1 MLLMSSRIPAESIS
15 TINVQP
21 QEPQY
26 AVQQLRRRLRTL
38 DIEKAN
44 SLSRQSKAGVLIPEV
59 SRDLQNALKAVETFL
74 ESLRTRDE
82 KMVLAN
88 FLVYVRGKTPEEVDA
103 VMKSVQDRVAA
114 AGCSARPFRF
124 DHENGLNSVVPL
136 GRSDC
141 FVSRTFTTSSI
152 AAFVPF
158 NVVEIVQDNG
168 FSYGRNGRSN
178 NVLTLNR
185 KNYTNAHGFYFGT
198 SGSGKSMGAKAEIWE
213 CYWRTSDKILIIDPD
228 GEFIPLV
235 EMMGG
240 EVVDLSNSSTSH
252 FNPFD
257 INEYYGGDEDPNP
270 VPLKSDFI
278 ISLIEIT
285 LNYHN
290 GIDPITKSVIDKCV
304 REIYQP
310 YLSKPKPQ
318 NVPTFEDFYEALL
331 RQESQEAQ
339 DLARAL
345 EIYVHGS
352 LNLFNGR
359 TNVDT
364 ENRVLC
370 FSTRNLGKQLRVMG
384 MSIIQDFCW
393 NLISRN
399 QAEKKTTWLWNDE
412 IHHSLRNPTTAEWLM
427 NSWKRGRKYGL
438 IATGMTQEVRDVC
451 RTEESK
457 ALIANSEFIMIYREN
472 TTFLVSLLR
481 RRKNNETKKQRE
493 YKAAVHRQAAKK
505 AARQAAQ
512 KAAQQQAQQVFIKEA
527 GSAAA
532 KKAALS
538 SPPVLILLA
547 AAGLL
552 ALVVL
557 LVTLTTALTSLFGG
571 VGASLDDTALE
582 TYVTSLDTSFRNEIE
597 NKMGKDDERQ
607 GSYPNTNA
615 YALALLAT
623 GDWVVD
629 SLTAEIKAEMSRIY
643 DLLNTYK
650 TKDGEIRVD
659 GEDGG
664 MGYIKHIKIYVI
676 TRKAPED
683 ILDELGYSGE
693 ERKRMEQRLEELYT
707 LQEIFPSDGI
717 AGGGGEIID
726 PDADWIGT
734 GIFQWPLPE
743 NGTITSY
750 FGNRVNPVT
759 GKPDFHTGTDIAMP
773 EGTPILAAADGTVE
787 IANGTDSWGDSYG
800 YYVKLDHGSGFE
812 TLYAHC
818 SSICVTAGQEVSQ
831 GEVIGYVGTTGN
843 STGNHLHFEVRKNG
857 QRVDALD
864 YFTSSKE

>member
-1 MLLMSSRIPAESIS
+1 MLEKEVVRFTRGGMQRVNLATGSREQLTDSGEHKFHPGREARFRADSAPAETSGRLRPGS
-15 TINVQP
+15 LRRGKFSP
-21 QEPQY
+21 SS
-26 AVQQLRRRLRTL
+26 AVRLDAKSEHPVRLRDGLRQKDKVPAVSRSVLPKERQAAAAKQVRLRASEQGRLEAVRRLWKDNREIQTRAALRRRGKMIQERRKRAGSHAGFSSSGSSVSSALLRT
-38 DIEKAN
+38 KP
-44 SLSRQSKAGVLIPEV
+44 G
-59 SRDLQNALKAVETFL
+59 ET
-74 ESLRTRDE
+74 S
-82 KMVLAN
+82 
-88 FLVYVRGKTPEEVDA
+88 
-103 VMKSVQDRVAA
+103 
-114 AGCSARPFRF
+114 
-124 DHENGLNSVVPL
+124 
-136 GRSDC
+136 
-141 FVSRTFTTSSI
+141 
-152 AAFVPF
+152 
-158 NVVEIVQDNG
+158 
-168 FSYGRNGRSN
+168 
-178 NVLTLNR
+178 
-185 KNYTNAHGFYFGT
+185 
-198 SGSGKSMGAKAEIWE
+198 
-213 CYWRTSDKILIIDPD
+213 RTSDTSFSGSHPD
-228 GEFIPLV
+228 NPANT
-235 EMMGG
+235 
-240 EVVDLSNSSTSH
+240 SPRSSHS
-252 FNPFD
+252 
-257 INEYYGGDEDPNP
+257 
-270 VPLKSDFI
+270 
-278 ISLIEIT
+278 SLLFKAAT
-285 LNYHN
+285 A
-290 GIDPITKSVIDKCV
+290 TV
-304 REIYQP
+304 
-310 YLSKPKPQ
+310 Q
-318 NVPTFEDFYEALL
+318 NTM
-331 RQESQEAQ
+331 RS
-339 DLARAL
+339 
-345 EIYVHGS
+345 
-352 LNLFNGR
+352 
-359 TNVDT
+359 
-364 ENRVLC
+364 
-370 FSTRNLGKQLRVMG
+370 
-384 MSIIQDFCW
+384 
-393 NLISRN
+393 
-399 QAEKKTTWLWNDE
+399 
-412 IHHSLRNPTTAEWLM
+412 
-427 NSWKRGRKYGL
+427 
-438 IATGMTQEVRDVC
+438 TQEQD
-451 RTEESK
+451 E
-457 ALIANSEFIMIYREN
+457 NSAVSSLAAVQTN
-472 TTFLVSLLR
+472 TTFLVSLLQ
-481 RRKNNETKKQRE
+481 RRKNSETKKQQE
-493 YKAAVHRQAAKK
+493 YKAAVRRQAAKK

-512 KAAQQQAQQVFIKEA
+512 KAAQQTAVKETA
-527 GSAAA
+527 KAAA
-532 KKAALS
+532 HKAALS

-547 AAGLL
+547 AVGLL

-864 YFTSSKE
+864 YFTQETS

>member
-1 MLLMSSRIPAESIS
+1 MLEKEVVRFTRGGMQRVNLATGSREQLTDSGEHKFHPGREARFRADSALAEASRQLRPGSLRRGKFSPSSVVRLDAKSEYPVRLRDGSRQKDKVPAVPRSALPKE
-15 TINVQP
+15 Q
-21 QEPQY
+21 QA
-26 AVQQLRRRLRTL
+26 AVARQVRLRASEQGRLETVRRSWKDNREIQTRAALRRRGKMIQERRKSAGSQAGFSSSGSSVSSAPLRT
-38 DIEKAN
+38 KP
-44 SLSRQSKAGVLIPEV
+44 G
-59 SRDLQNALKAVETFL
+59 ETS
-74 ESLRTRDE
+74 EPS
-82 KMVLAN
+82 
-88 FLVYVRGKTPEEVDA
+88 
-103 VMKSVQDRVAA
+103 
-114 AGCSARPFRF
+114 
-124 DHENGLNSVVPL
+124 
-136 GRSDC
+136 
-141 FVSRTFTTSSI
+141 
-152 AAFVPF
+152 
-158 NVVEIVQDNG
+158 
-168 FSYGRNGRSN
+168 
-178 NVLTLNR
+178 
-185 KNYTNAHGFYFGT
+185 GT
-198 SGSGKSMGAKAEIWE
+198 SFSGSHPDNSAIAFSRSSYAGPLFKAASMA
-213 CYWRTSDKILIIDPD
+213 
-228 GEFIPLV
+228 
-235 EMMGG
+235 
-240 EVVDLSNSSTSH
+240 
-252 FNPFD
+252 
-257 INEYYGGDEDPNP
+257 
-270 VPLKSDFI
+270 
-278 ISLIEIT
+278 
-285 LNYHN
+285 
-290 GIDPITKSVIDKCV
+290 
-304 REIYQP
+304 
-310 YLSKPKPQ
+310 
-318 NVPTFEDFYEALL
+318 
-331 RQESQEAQ
+331 
-339 DLARAL
+339 ARNT
-345 EIYVHGS
+345 VHS
-352 LNLFNGR
+352 
-359 TNVDT
+359 
-364 ENRVLC
+364 
-370 FSTRNLGKQLRVMG
+370 
-384 MSIIQDFCW
+384 
-393 NLISRN
+393 
-399 QAEKKTTWLWNDE
+399 
-412 IHHSLRNPTTAEWLM
+412 
-427 NSWKRGRKYGL
+427 
-438 IATGMTQEVRDVC
+438 TQEQDENSALSSLAAVR
-451 RTEESK
+451 T
-457 ALIANSEFIMIYREN
+457 N

-481 RRKNNETKKQRE
+481 RRKKNETKKQRE
-493 YKAAVHRQAAKK
+493 YKAAVRRQAAKK

-512 KAAQQQAQQVFIKEA
+512 KAAQQTAVKETA
-527 GSAAA
+527 KAAA
-532 KKAALS
+532 HKAALS
-538 SPPVLILLA
+538 SPPVLILLV

-597 NKMGKDDERQ
+597 NKMGEDDERE

-864 YFTSSKE
+864 YFTQETS

>member
-1 MLLMSSRIPAESIS
+1 MLEKEVVRFTRGGMQRVNLATGSREQLTDSGEHKFHPGREARFRADSAPAETSGRLRPGS
-15 TINVQP
+15 LRRGKFSP
-21 QEPQY
+21 SS
-26 AVQQLRRRLRTL
+26 AVRLDAKSEHPVRLRDGLQQKDKVPVVSRSVLPKERQAAAAKQVRLRASEQGRLEAVRRLWKDNREIQTRAALRRRGKMIQERRKSAGSHAGFSSSGSSVSSALLRTKL
-38 DIEKAN
+38 
-44 SLSRQSKAGVLIPEV
+44 G
-59 SRDLQNALKAVETFL
+59 ET
-74 ESLRTRDE
+74 S
-82 KMVLAN
+82 
-88 FLVYVRGKTPEEVDA
+88 
-103 VMKSVQDRVAA
+103 
-114 AGCSARPFRF
+114 
-124 DHENGLNSVVPL
+124 
-136 GRSDC
+136 
-141 FVSRTFTTSSI
+141 
-152 AAFVPF
+152 
-158 NVVEIVQDNG
+158 
-168 FSYGRNGRSN
+168 
-178 NVLTLNR
+178 
-185 KNYTNAHGFYFGT
+185 
-198 SGSGKSMGAKAEIWE
+198 
-213 CYWRTSDKILIIDPD
+213 RTSDTSFSGSHPD
-228 GEFIPLV
+228 NSAIASSRSSYAGPLFKAAS
-235 EMMGG
+235 MAAR
-240 EVVDLSNSSTSH
+240 NT
-252 FNPFD
+252 
-257 INEYYGGDEDPNP
+257 
-270 VPLKSDFI
+270 
-278 ISLIEIT
+278 
-285 LNYHN
+285 
-290 GIDPITKSVIDKCV
+290 V
-304 REIYQP
+304 R
-310 YLSKPKPQ
+310 S
-318 NVPTFEDFYEALL
+318 
-331 RQESQEAQ
+331 
-339 DLARAL
+339 
-345 EIYVHGS
+345 
-352 LNLFNGR
+352 
-359 TNVDT
+359 
-364 ENRVLC
+364 
-370 FSTRNLGKQLRVMG
+370 
-384 MSIIQDFCW
+384 
-393 NLISRN
+393 
-399 QAEKKTTWLWNDE
+399 
-412 IHHSLRNPTTAEWLM
+412 
-427 NSWKRGRKYGL
+427 
-438 IATGMTQEVRDVC
+438 TQEQD
-451 RTEESK
+451 E
-457 ALIANSEFIMIYREN
+457 NSAVSFLAAVQTN

-481 RRKNNETKKQRE
+481 RRKNSETKKQQE
-493 YKAAVHRQAAKK
+493 YKAAVRRQAAKK

-512 KAAQQQAQQVFIKEA
+512 KAAQQTAVKETA
-527 GSAAA
+527 KAAVH
-532 KKAALS
+532 KAALS

-547 AAGLL
+547 AVGLL

-597 NKMGKDDERQ
+597 NKMGEDDERE

-864 YFTSSKE
+864 YFTQETS

>member
-1 MLLMSSRIPAESIS
+1 M
-15 TINVQP
+15 
-21 QEPQY
+21 
-26 AVQQLRRRLRTL
+26 
-38 DIEKAN
+38 
-44 SLSRQSKAGVLIPEV
+44 
-59 SRDLQNALKAVETFL
+59 
-74 ESLRTRDE
+74 
-82 KMVLAN
+82 
-88 FLVYVRGKTPEEVDA
+88 
-103 VMKSVQDRVAA
+103 
-114 AGCSARPFRF
+114 
-124 DHENGLNSVVPL
+124 
-136 GRSDC
+136 RS
-141 FVSRTFTTSSI
+141 
-152 AAFVPF
+152 
-158 NVVEIVQDNG
+158 
-168 FSYGRNGRSN
+168 
-178 NVLTLNR
+178 
-185 KNYTNAHGFYFGT
+185 
-198 SGSGKSMGAKAEIWE
+198 
-213 CYWRTSDKILIIDPD
+213 
-228 GEFIPLV
+228 
-235 EMMGG
+235 
-240 EVVDLSNSSTSH
+240 
-252 FNPFD
+252 
-257 INEYYGGDEDPNP
+257 
-270 VPLKSDFI
+270 
-278 ISLIEIT
+278 
-285 LNYHN
+285 
-290 GIDPITKSVIDKCV
+290 
-304 REIYQP
+304 
-310 YLSKPKPQ
+310 
-318 NVPTFEDFYEALL
+318 
-331 RQESQEAQ
+331 
-339 DLARAL
+339 
-345 EIYVHGS
+345 
-352 LNLFNGR
+352 
-359 TNVDT
+359 
-364 ENRVLC
+364 
-370 FSTRNLGKQLRVMG
+370 
-384 MSIIQDFCW
+384 
-393 NLISRN
+393 
-399 QAEKKTTWLWNDE
+399 
-412 IHHSLRNPTTAEWLM
+412 
-427 NSWKRGRKYGL
+427 
-438 IATGMTQEVRDVC
+438 TQEQDENSALSSLTAVR
-451 RTEESK
+451 T
-457 ALIANSEFIMIYREN
+457 N

-481 RRKNNETKKQRE
+481 RRKKNETKKQRE

-512 KAAQQQAQQVFIKEA
+512 RAVQQQAQQAFIKEA

-547 AAGLL
+547 AVGLL

-597 NKMGKDDERQ
+597 NKMGEDDERE
-607 GSYPNTNA
+607 GSYPDTNA

-864 YFTSSKE
+864 YFTQETS

>member
-1 MLLMSSRIPAESIS
+1 MLEKEVVRFTRGGMQRVNLATGSREQLTDSGEHKFHPGREARFRADTAPSEASMRLRPGSLRRGKFSPTS
-15 TINVQP
+15 TIRLNAKPEQP
-21 QEPQY
+21 VRLRDGSRQKDKVP
-26 AVQQLRRRLRTL
+26 AVSRSALPKERQAAAARQVRLRASEQGRLEAARQSWKDNREIQTRAALRRRGKMIQERRKSAGSQAGFSSSGSSVSSTLLRTKPGETSETSGTSFSGSHS
-38 DIEKAN
+38 DN
-44 SLSRQSKAGVLIPEV
+44 SAITSLRSSHSGSLI
-59 SRDLQNALKAVETFL
+59 KAV
-74 ESLRTRDE
+74 SMAARDT
-82 KMVLAN
+82 
-88 FLVYVRGKTPEEVDA
+88 VR
-103 VMKSVQDRVAA
+103 S
-114 AGCSARPFRF
+114 
-124 DHENGLNSVVPL
+124 
-136 GRSDC
+136 
-141 FVSRTFTTSSI
+141 
-152 AAFVPF
+152 
-158 NVVEIVQDNG
+158 
-168 FSYGRNGRSN
+168 
-178 NVLTLNR
+178 
-185 KNYTNAHGFYFGT
+185 
-198 SGSGKSMGAKAEIWE
+198 
-213 CYWRTSDKILIIDPD
+213 
-228 GEFIPLV
+228 
-235 EMMGG
+235 
-240 EVVDLSNSSTSH
+240 
-252 FNPFD
+252 
-257 INEYYGGDEDPNP
+257 
-270 VPLKSDFI
+270 
-278 ISLIEIT
+278 
-285 LNYHN
+285 
-290 GIDPITKSVIDKCV
+290 
-304 REIYQP
+304 
-310 YLSKPKPQ
+310 
-318 NVPTFEDFYEALL
+318 
-331 RQESQEAQ
+331 
-339 DLARAL
+339 
-345 EIYVHGS
+345 
-352 LNLFNGR
+352 
-359 TNVDT
+359 
-364 ENRVLC
+364 
-370 FSTRNLGKQLRVMG
+370 
-384 MSIIQDFCW
+384 
-393 NLISRN
+393 
-399 QAEKKTTWLWNDE
+399 
-412 IHHSLRNPTTAEWLM
+412 
-427 NSWKRGRKYGL
+427 
-438 IATGMTQEVRDVC
+438 TQEQD
-451 RTEESK
+451 E
-457 ALIANSEFIMIYREN
+457 NSAVSFLAAVQTN

-481 RRKNNETKKQRE
+481 RRKNSETKKQQE
-493 YKAAVHRQAAKK
+493 YKAAVRRQAAKK

-512 KAAQQQAQQVFIKEA
+512 KAAQQTAVKETA
-527 GSAAA
+527 KAAA
-532 KKAALS
+532 HKAALS

-547 AAGLL
+547 AVGLL

-864 YFTSSKE
+864 YFTQETS

>member
-1 MLLMSSRIPAESIS
+1 MLEKEVVRFTRGGMQRVNLATGSREQLTDSGEHKFHPGREARFRADSAPAEASRRLRPGS
-15 TINVQP
+15 LRRGKFSPSSAVRLDAKSEQP
-21 QEPQY
+21 VRLRDGSRQKDKVP
-26 AVQQLRRRLRTL
+26 AVSRSALPKERQAAAAKQVRLRASEQGRLEAVRRSWKDNREIQTHAALRRRGKMIQERRKSAGSQAGFSSSGSSVSSTL
-38 DIEKAN
+38 
-44 SLSRQSKAGVLIPEV
+44 
-59 SRDLQNALKAVETFL
+59 
-74 ESLRTRDE
+74 LRTRPGE
-82 KMVLAN
+82 
-88 FLVYVRGKTPEEVDA
+88 
-103 VMKSVQDRVAA
+103 
-114 AGCSARPFRF
+114 
-124 DHENGLNSVVPL
+124 
-136 GRSDC
+136 
-141 FVSRTFTTSSI
+141 TSETS
-152 AAFVPF
+152 
-158 NVVEIVQDNG
+158 
-168 FSYGRNGRSN
+168 
-178 NVLTLNR
+178 
-185 KNYTNAHGFYFGT
+185 GT
-198 SGSGKSMGAKAEIWE
+198 SFSGSHLDNPANTSPRSSHSSLLFKAA
-213 CYWRTSDKILIIDPD
+213 TAT
-228 GEFIPLV
+228 V
-235 EMMGG
+235 
-240 EVVDLSNSSTSH
+240 
-252 FNPFD
+252 
-257 INEYYGGDEDPNP
+257 
-270 VPLKSDFI
+270 
-278 ISLIEIT
+278 
-285 LNYHN
+285 
-290 GIDPITKSVIDKCV
+290 
-304 REIYQP
+304 
-310 YLSKPKPQ
+310 Q
-318 NVPTFEDFYEALL
+318 NTM
-331 RQESQEAQ
+331 RS
-339 DLARAL
+339 
-345 EIYVHGS
+345 
-352 LNLFNGR
+352 
-359 TNVDT
+359 
-364 ENRVLC
+364 
-370 FSTRNLGKQLRVMG
+370 
-384 MSIIQDFCW
+384 
-393 NLISRN
+393 
-399 QAEKKTTWLWNDE
+399 
-412 IHHSLRNPTTAEWLM
+412 
-427 NSWKRGRKYGL
+427 
-438 IATGMTQEVRDVC
+438 TQEQD
-451 RTEESK
+451 E
-457 ALIANSEFIMIYREN
+457 NSAVSSLAAVQTN
-472 TTFLVSLLR
+472 TTFLVSLLQ
-481 RRKNNETKKQRE
+481 RRKNSETKKQQE
-493 YKAAVHRQAAKK
+493 YKAAVRRQAAKK

-512 KAAQQQAQQVFIKEA
+512 KAAQQTAVKETA
-527 GSAAA
+527 KAAA
-532 KKAALS
+532 HKAALS

-547 AAGLL
+547 AVGLL

-597 NKMGKDDERQ
+597 NKIGEDDERE
-607 GSYPNTNA
+607 GSYPDTNA

-629 SLTAEIKAEMSRIY
+629 SLTAEIKAEMSQIY

-864 YFTSSKE
+864 YFTTREE

>member
-1 MLLMSSRIPAESIS
+1 MLEKEVVRFTRGGMQRVNLATGSREQLTDSGEHKFHPGREARFRADSAPAEASRRLRPGS
-15 TINVQP
+15 LRRGKFSPTSAVRLDAKPEQP
-21 QEPQY
+21 VRLRDGSRQKDKVP
-26 AVQQLRRRLRTL
+26 AVSRSALPKERQAAAARQVRLRASEQGRLEAVRRSWKDSREIQTRAALRRRGKMIQERRKSAGSHAAFSSSGSSVSSALLRT
-38 DIEKAN
+38 KP
-44 SLSRQSKAGVLIPEV
+44 G
-59 SRDLQNALKAVETFL
+59 ET
-74 ESLRTRDE
+74 S
-82 KMVLAN
+82 
-88 FLVYVRGKTPEEVDA
+88 
-103 VMKSVQDRVAA
+103 
-114 AGCSARPFRF
+114 
-124 DHENGLNSVVPL
+124 
-136 GRSDC
+136 
-141 FVSRTFTTSSI
+141 
-152 AAFVPF
+152 
-158 NVVEIVQDNG
+158 
-168 FSYGRNGRSN
+168 
-178 NVLTLNR
+178 
-185 KNYTNAHGFYFGT
+185 
-198 SGSGKSMGAKAEIWE
+198 
-213 CYWRTSDKILIIDPD
+213 RTSDTSFSGSHPD
-228 GEFIPLV
+228 NPANT
-235 EMMGG
+235 
-240 EVVDLSNSSTSH
+240 SPRSSHS
-252 FNPFD
+252 
-257 INEYYGGDEDPNP
+257 
-270 VPLKSDFI
+270 
-278 ISLIEIT
+278 SLLFKAAT
-285 LNYHN
+285 A
-290 GIDPITKSVIDKCV
+290 TV
-304 REIYQP
+304 
-310 YLSKPKPQ
+310 Q
-318 NVPTFEDFYEALL
+318 NTM
-331 RQESQEAQ
+331 RS
-339 DLARAL
+339 
-345 EIYVHGS
+345 
-352 LNLFNGR
+352 
-359 TNVDT
+359 
-364 ENRVLC
+364 
-370 FSTRNLGKQLRVMG
+370 
-384 MSIIQDFCW
+384 
-393 NLISRN
+393 
-399 QAEKKTTWLWNDE
+399 
-412 IHHSLRNPTTAEWLM
+412 
-427 NSWKRGRKYGL
+427 
-438 IATGMTQEVRDVC
+438 TQEQD
-451 RTEESK
+451 E
-457 ALIANSEFIMIYREN
+457 NSAVSSLAAVQTN
-472 TTFLVSLLR
+472 TTFLVSLLQ
-481 RRKNNETKKQRE
+481 RRKNSETKKQQE
-493 YKAAVHRQAAKK
+493 YKAAVRRQAAKK

-512 KAAQQQAQQVFIKEA
+512 KAAQQTAVKETA
-527 GSAAA
+527 KAAA
-532 KKAALS
+532 HKAALS

-547 AAGLL
+547 AVGLL

-597 NKMGKDDERQ
+597 NKMGEDDERE

-864 YFTSSKE
+864 YFTQETS

>member
-1 MLLMSSRIPAESIS
+1 MLEKEVVRFTRGGMQRVNLATGSREQLTDSGEHKFHPGREARFRADSASAEASRQLRSGSLRRGKFSPTSAVRLDAKSEHPVRLRDGSRQKDKVPAVSRSALPKERQAAAARQVRLRASE
-15 TINVQP
+15 QGRL
-21 QEPQY
+21 E
-26 AVQQLRRRLRTL
+26 AVRRLWKDNREIQTRAALRRRGKMIQERRKRTGSHAGFSSSGSSVSSAFL
-38 DIEKAN
+38 QTGPGETSEPSGTSFSGSHPNN
-44 SLSRQSKAGVLIPEV
+44 SAI
-59 SRDLQNALKAVETFL
+59 
-74 ESLRTRDE
+74 
-82 KMVLAN
+82 
-88 FLVYVRGKTPEEVDA
+88 
-103 VMKSVQDRVAA
+103 
-114 AGCSARPFRF
+114 
-124 DHENGLNSVVPL
+124 
-136 GRSDC
+136 
-141 FVSRTFTTSSI
+141 TSSRSSYAGPLFK
-152 AAFVPF
+152 AA
-158 NVVEIVQDNG
+158 
-168 FSYGRNGRSN
+168 SMAARNTVRS
-178 NVLTLNR
+178 
-185 KNYTNAHGFYFGT
+185 
-198 SGSGKSMGAKAEIWE
+198 
-213 CYWRTSDKILIIDPD
+213 
-228 GEFIPLV
+228 
-235 EMMGG
+235 
-240 EVVDLSNSSTSH
+240 
-252 FNPFD
+252 
-257 INEYYGGDEDPNP
+257 
-270 VPLKSDFI
+270 
-278 ISLIEIT
+278 
-285 LNYHN
+285 
-290 GIDPITKSVIDKCV
+290 
-304 REIYQP
+304 
-310 YLSKPKPQ
+310 
-318 NVPTFEDFYEALL
+318 
-331 RQESQEAQ
+331 
-339 DLARAL
+339 
-345 EIYVHGS
+345 
-352 LNLFNGR
+352 
-359 TNVDT
+359 
-364 ENRVLC
+364 
-370 FSTRNLGKQLRVMG
+370 
-384 MSIIQDFCW
+384 
-393 NLISRN
+393 
-399 QAEKKTTWLWNDE
+399 
-412 IHHSLRNPTTAEWLM
+412 
-427 NSWKRGRKYGL
+427 
-438 IATGMTQEVRDVC
+438 TQEQD
-451 RTEESK
+451 E
-457 ALIANSEFIMIYREN
+457 NSAVSFLAAVQTN

-481 RRKNNETKKQRE
+481 RRKNNETKKQQE
-493 YKAAVHRQAAKK
+493 YKAAVRRQAAKK

-512 KAAQQQAQQVFIKEA
+512 KAAQQTAVKETA
-527 GSAAA
+527 KAAA
-532 KKAALS
+532 HKAALS
-538 SPPVLILLA
+538 SPPVLILLV

-597 NKMGKDDERQ
+597 NKMGEDDERE

-864 YFTSSKE
+864 YFTQETS

>member
-1 MLLMSSRIPAESIS
+1 MLEKEVVRFTRGGMQRVNLATGSREQLTDSGEHKFHPGREARFRADSAPAEASRQLRS
-15 TINVQP
+15 GSLRRGKFSPTS
-21 QEPQY
+21 
-26 AVQQLRRRLRTL
+26 AVRLDAKSEHPVRLRDGSRQKDKVPAVPRSVLPKERQAAVARQVRLRASEQGRLEAARRSWKDNREIQTRAALRRR
-38 DIEKAN
+38 
-44 SLSRQSKAGVLIPEV
+44 
-59 SRDLQNALKAVETFL
+59 
-74 ESLRTRDE
+74 
-82 KMVLAN
+82 
-88 FLVYVRGKTPEEVDA
+88 GKTIQERRKRA
-103 VMKSVQDRVAA
+103 GSHAGFSSSGSSVS
-114 AGCSARPFRF
+114 SAFLQT
-124 DHENGLNSVVPL
+124 GLGETSETSGTSFSGSHPNNSAI
-136 GRSDC
+136 
-141 FVSRTFTTSSI
+141 TSSRSSYAGPLFK
-152 AAFVPF
+152 AA
-158 NVVEIVQDNG
+158 
-168 FSYGRNGRSN
+168 SMAARNTVRS
-178 NVLTLNR
+178 
-185 KNYTNAHGFYFGT
+185 
-198 SGSGKSMGAKAEIWE
+198 
-213 CYWRTSDKILIIDPD
+213 
-228 GEFIPLV
+228 
-235 EMMGG
+235 
-240 EVVDLSNSSTSH
+240 
-252 FNPFD
+252 
-257 INEYYGGDEDPNP
+257 
-270 VPLKSDFI
+270 
-278 ISLIEIT
+278 
-285 LNYHN
+285 
-290 GIDPITKSVIDKCV
+290 
-304 REIYQP
+304 
-310 YLSKPKPQ
+310 
-318 NVPTFEDFYEALL
+318 
-331 RQESQEAQ
+331 
-339 DLARAL
+339 
-345 EIYVHGS
+345 
-352 LNLFNGR
+352 
-359 TNVDT
+359 
-364 ENRVLC
+364 
-370 FSTRNLGKQLRVMG
+370 
-384 MSIIQDFCW
+384 
-393 NLISRN
+393 
-399 QAEKKTTWLWNDE
+399 
-412 IHHSLRNPTTAEWLM
+412 
-427 NSWKRGRKYGL
+427 
-438 IATGMTQEVRDVC
+438 TQEQD
-451 RTEESK
+451 E
-457 ALIANSEFIMIYREN
+457 NSAVSFLAAVQTN

-481 RRKNNETKKQRE
+481 RRKNNETKKQQE
-493 YKAAVHRQAAKK
+493 YKAAVRRQAAKK

-512 KAAQQQAQQVFIKEA
+512 KAAQQTAVKETA
-527 GSAAA
+527 KAAA
-532 KKAALS
+532 HKAALS

-547 AAGLL
+547 AVGLL

-676 TRKAPED
+676 TKKAPED

-864 YFTSSKE
+864 YFTQETS

>member
-1 MLLMSSRIPAESIS
+1 MLEKEVVRFTRGGMQRVNLATGSREQLTDSGEHKFHPGREARFRADSASAEASRQLRSGSLRRGKFSPTSAVRLDAKSEHPVRLRDGSRQKDKVPAVSRSALPKERQAAAARQVRLRAPEQGRLEAARQSWKDNREIQ
-15 TINVQP
+15 TR
-21 QEPQY
+21 
-26 AVQQLRRRLRTL
+26 AALRRRGKMIQERRKSAGSQAGFSSSGSSVSSTLLRTKPGETSETSGTSFSGSHS
-38 DIEKAN
+38 DN
-44 SLSRQSKAGVLIPEV
+44 SAITSLRSSHSGSLI
-59 SRDLQNALKAVETFL
+59 KAV
-74 ESLRTRDE
+74 SMAARDT
-82 KMVLAN
+82 
-88 FLVYVRGKTPEEVDA
+88 VR
-103 VMKSVQDRVAA
+103 S
-114 AGCSARPFRF
+114 
-124 DHENGLNSVVPL
+124 
-136 GRSDC
+136 
-141 FVSRTFTTSSI
+141 
-152 AAFVPF
+152 
-158 NVVEIVQDNG
+158 
-168 FSYGRNGRSN
+168 
-178 NVLTLNR
+178 
-185 KNYTNAHGFYFGT
+185 
-198 SGSGKSMGAKAEIWE
+198 
-213 CYWRTSDKILIIDPD
+213 
-228 GEFIPLV
+228 
-235 EMMGG
+235 
-240 EVVDLSNSSTSH
+240 
-252 FNPFD
+252 
-257 INEYYGGDEDPNP
+257 
-270 VPLKSDFI
+270 
-278 ISLIEIT
+278 
-285 LNYHN
+285 
-290 GIDPITKSVIDKCV
+290 
-304 REIYQP
+304 
-310 YLSKPKPQ
+310 
-318 NVPTFEDFYEALL
+318 
-331 RQESQEAQ
+331 
-339 DLARAL
+339 
-345 EIYVHGS
+345 
-352 LNLFNGR
+352 
-359 TNVDT
+359 
-364 ENRVLC
+364 
-370 FSTRNLGKQLRVMG
+370 
-384 MSIIQDFCW
+384 
-393 NLISRN
+393 
-399 QAEKKTTWLWNDE
+399 
-412 IHHSLRNPTTAEWLM
+412 
-427 NSWKRGRKYGL
+427 
-438 IATGMTQEVRDVC
+438 TQEQD
-451 RTEESK
+451 E
-457 ALIANSEFIMIYREN
+457 NSAVSFLAAVQTN

-481 RRKNNETKKQRE
+481 RRKNSETKKQQE
-493 YKAAVHRQAAKK
+493 YKAAVRRQAAKK

-512 KAAQQQAQQVFIKEA
+512 KAAQQTAVKETA
-527 GSAAA
+527 KAAA
-532 KKAALS
+532 HKAALS

-547 AAGLL
+547 AVGLL

-597 NKMGKDDERQ
+597 NKMGEDDERE

-683 ILDELGYSGE
+683 ILDELGYSRE

-864 YFTSSKE
+864 YFTQETS

>member
-1 MLLMSSRIPAESIS
+1 MLEKEVVRFTRGGMQRVNLATGSREQLTDSGEHKFHPGREARFRADSAPAETSGRLRPGSLRRGKFSPSSAVRLDAKSEHPVRLRDGLQQKDKVPAVSRSILPKERQAAAAKQVRLRAS
-15 TINVQP
+15 EQGRL
-21 QEPQY
+21 E
-26 AVQQLRRRLRTL
+26 AVRRLWKDNREIQTRAALRRRGKTIQERRKIAGSQAGFSSSGSSVSSTL
-38 DIEKAN
+38 
-44 SLSRQSKAGVLIPEV
+44 
-59 SRDLQNALKAVETFL
+59 
-74 ESLRTRDE
+74 LRTRPGE
-82 KMVLAN
+82 
-88 FLVYVRGKTPEEVDA
+88 
-103 VMKSVQDRVAA
+103 
-114 AGCSARPFRF
+114 
-124 DHENGLNSVVPL
+124 
-136 GRSDC
+136 
-141 FVSRTFTTSSI
+141 TSEPS
-152 AAFVPF
+152 
-158 NVVEIVQDNG
+158 
-168 FSYGRNGRSN
+168 
-178 NVLTLNR
+178 
-185 KNYTNAHGFYFGT
+185 GT
-198 SGSGKSMGAKAEIWE
+198 SFSGSHPDNPANTSPRSSHSSLLFKAA
-213 CYWRTSDKILIIDPD
+213 TAT
-228 GEFIPLV
+228 V
-235 EMMGG
+235 
-240 EVVDLSNSSTSH
+240 
-252 FNPFD
+252 
-257 INEYYGGDEDPNP
+257 
-270 VPLKSDFI
+270 
-278 ISLIEIT
+278 
-285 LNYHN
+285 
-290 GIDPITKSVIDKCV
+290 
-304 REIYQP
+304 
-310 YLSKPKPQ
+310 Q
-318 NVPTFEDFYEALL
+318 NTM
-331 RQESQEAQ
+331 RS
-339 DLARAL
+339 
-345 EIYVHGS
+345 
-352 LNLFNGR
+352 
-359 TNVDT
+359 
-364 ENRVLC
+364 
-370 FSTRNLGKQLRVMG
+370 
-384 MSIIQDFCW
+384 
-393 NLISRN
+393 
-399 QAEKKTTWLWNDE
+399 
-412 IHHSLRNPTTAEWLM
+412 
-427 NSWKRGRKYGL
+427 
-438 IATGMTQEVRDVC
+438 TQEQD
-451 RTEESK
+451 E
-457 ALIANSEFIMIYREN
+457 NSAVSSLAAVQTN
-472 TTFLVSLLR
+472 TTFLVSLLQ
-481 RRKNNETKKQRE
+481 RRKNSETKKQQE
-493 YKAAVHRQAAKK
+493 YKAAVRRQAAKK

-512 KAAQQQAQQVFIKEA
+512 KAAQQTAVKETA
-527 GSAAA
+527 KAAA
-532 KKAALS
+532 HKAALS

-547 AAGLL
+547 AVGLL

-597 NKMGKDDERQ
+597 NKMGEDDERE

-864 YFTSSKE
+864 YFTQETS

>member
-1 MLLMSSRIPAESIS
+1 MLEKEVVRFTRGGMQRVNLATGSREQLTDSGEHKFHPGREARFRADSALAEASRQLRPGSLRRGKFSPSSVVRLDAKSEYPVRLRDGSRQKDKVPAVPRSTLPKEQQAAVARQVRLRASEQGRLETVRRLWKNNREIQTRAALHRRGKMIQERRKRAGSHAGFSSSGSSISSAFLQTGPGETSETSGTSFSGSHPNNSAITSSRSSYAGPLFKAASMAARNTVRS
-15 TINVQP
+15 T
-21 QEPQY
+21 QEQDENSAVSFLA
-26 AVQQLRRRLRTL
+26 AVQT
-38 DIEKAN
+38 
-44 SLSRQSKAGVLIPEV
+44 
-59 SRDLQNALKAVETFL
+59 
-74 ESLRTRDE
+74 
-82 KMVLAN
+82 
-88 FLVYVRGKTPEEVDA
+88 
-103 VMKSVQDRVAA
+103 
-114 AGCSARPFRF
+114 
-124 DHENGLNSVVPL
+124 
-136 GRSDC
+136 
-141 FVSRTFTTSSI
+141 
-152 AAFVPF
+152 
-158 NVVEIVQDNG
+158 
-168 FSYGRNGRSN
+168 
-178 NVLTLNR
+178 
-185 KNYTNAHGFYFGT
+185 
-198 SGSGKSMGAKAEIWE
+198 
-213 CYWRTSDKILIIDPD
+213 
-228 GEFIPLV
+228 
-235 EMMGG
+235 
-240 EVVDLSNSSTSH
+240 
-252 FNPFD
+252 
-257 INEYYGGDEDPNP
+257 
-270 VPLKSDFI
+270 
-278 ISLIEIT
+278 
-285 LNYHN
+285 
-290 GIDPITKSVIDKCV
+290 
-304 REIYQP
+304 
-310 YLSKPKPQ
+310 
-318 NVPTFEDFYEALL
+318 
-331 RQESQEAQ
+331 
-339 DLARAL
+339 
-345 EIYVHGS
+345 
-352 LNLFNGR
+352 
-359 TNVDT
+359 
-364 ENRVLC
+364 
-370 FSTRNLGKQLRVMG
+370 
-384 MSIIQDFCW
+384 
-393 NLISRN
+393 
-399 QAEKKTTWLWNDE
+399 
-412 IHHSLRNPTTAEWLM
+412 
-427 NSWKRGRKYGL
+427 
-438 IATGMTQEVRDVC
+438 
-451 RTEESK
+451 
-457 ALIANSEFIMIYREN
+457 N

-481 RRKNNETKKQRE
+481 RRKNSETKKQQE
-493 YKAAVHRQAAKK
+493 YKAAVRRQAAKK

-512 KAAQQQAQQVFIKEA
+512 KAAQQTAVKETA
-527 GSAAA
+527 KAAA
-532 KKAALS
+532 HKAALS

-547 AAGLL
+547 AVGLL

-864 YFTSSKE
+864 YFTQETS

>member
-1 MLLMSSRIPAESIS
+1 MLEKEVVRFTRGGMQRVNLATGSREQLTDSGEHKFHPGREARFRADSALAEASRQLRPGSLRRGKVFPSSVVRLDAKSEYPVRLRDGSRQKDKVPAVPRSTLPKEQQAAVARQVRLRASEQGRLETVRRLWKNNREIQTRAALHRRGKMIQERRKRAGSHAGFSSSGSSVSSAFLQTGPGETSEPSGTSFSGSHPNNSAITSSRSSYAGPLFKAASMAARNTVRS
-15 TINVQP
+15 T
-21 QEPQY
+21 QEQDENSAVSFLA
-26 AVQQLRRRLRTL
+26 AVQT
-38 DIEKAN
+38 
-44 SLSRQSKAGVLIPEV
+44 
-59 SRDLQNALKAVETFL
+59 
-74 ESLRTRDE
+74 
-82 KMVLAN
+82 
-88 FLVYVRGKTPEEVDA
+88 
-103 VMKSVQDRVAA
+103 
-114 AGCSARPFRF
+114 
-124 DHENGLNSVVPL
+124 
-136 GRSDC
+136 
-141 FVSRTFTTSSI
+141 
-152 AAFVPF
+152 
-158 NVVEIVQDNG
+158 
-168 FSYGRNGRSN
+168 
-178 NVLTLNR
+178 
-185 KNYTNAHGFYFGT
+185 
-198 SGSGKSMGAKAEIWE
+198 
-213 CYWRTSDKILIIDPD
+213 
-228 GEFIPLV
+228 
-235 EMMGG
+235 
-240 EVVDLSNSSTSH
+240 
-252 FNPFD
+252 
-257 INEYYGGDEDPNP
+257 
-270 VPLKSDFI
+270 
-278 ISLIEIT
+278 
-285 LNYHN
+285 
-290 GIDPITKSVIDKCV
+290 
-304 REIYQP
+304 
-310 YLSKPKPQ
+310 
-318 NVPTFEDFYEALL
+318 
-331 RQESQEAQ
+331 
-339 DLARAL
+339 
-345 EIYVHGS
+345 
-352 LNLFNGR
+352 
-359 TNVDT
+359 
-364 ENRVLC
+364 
-370 FSTRNLGKQLRVMG
+370 
-384 MSIIQDFCW
+384 
-393 NLISRN
+393 
-399 QAEKKTTWLWNDE
+399 
-412 IHHSLRNPTTAEWLM
+412 
-427 NSWKRGRKYGL
+427 
-438 IATGMTQEVRDVC
+438 
-451 RTEESK
+451 
-457 ALIANSEFIMIYREN
+457 N

-481 RRKNNETKKQRE
+481 RRKNNETKKQQE
-493 YKAAVHRQAAKK
+493 YKAAVRRQAAKK

-512 KAAQQQAQQVFIKEA
+512 KAAQQTAVKETA
-527 GSAAA
+527 KAAA
-532 KKAALS
+532 HKAALS

-547 AAGLL
+547 AVGLL

-582 TYVTSLDTSFRNEIE
+582 TYVTFLDTSFRNEIE
-597 NKMGKDDERQ
+597 NKMGEDDERE
-607 GSYPNTNA
+607 GSYPDTNA

-864 YFTSSKE
+864 YFTQETS

>member
-1 MLLMSSRIPAESIS
+1 MLEKEVVRFTRGGMQRVNLATGSREQLTDSGEHKFHPGREARFRADSASAEASRQLRSGSLRRGKFSPTSAVRLDAKSEHPVRLRDGSRQKDKVPAVSRSALPKERQAAAARQVRLRASE
-15 TINVQP
+15 QGRL
-21 QEPQY
+21 E
-26 AVQQLRRRLRTL
+26 AVRRLWKDNREIQTRAALRRRGKMIQERRKSAGSQAGFSSSGSSVSSTL
-38 DIEKAN
+38 
-44 SLSRQSKAGVLIPEV
+44 
-59 SRDLQNALKAVETFL
+59 
-74 ESLRTRDE
+74 LRTRPGETSETSGTSFSGSHPDNSAITSPHSSYAGPLF
-82 KMVLAN
+82 KAASMAARN
-88 FLVYVRGKTPEEVDA
+88 TVR
-103 VMKSVQDRVAA
+103 SVQEQDENSAVSFLAA
-114 AGCSARPFRF
+114 
-124 DHENGLNSVVPL
+124 
-136 GRSDC
+136 
-141 FVSRTFTTSSI
+141 
-152 AAFVPF
+152 
-158 NVVEIVQDNG
+158 VQ
-168 FSYGRNGRSN
+168 
-178 NVLTLNR
+178 T
-185 KNYTNAHGFYFGT
+185 
-198 SGSGKSMGAKAEIWE
+198 
-213 CYWRTSDKILIIDPD
+213 
-228 GEFIPLV
+228 
-235 EMMGG
+235 
-240 EVVDLSNSSTSH
+240 
-252 FNPFD
+252 
-257 INEYYGGDEDPNP
+257 
-270 VPLKSDFI
+270 
-278 ISLIEIT
+278 
-285 LNYHN
+285 
-290 GIDPITKSVIDKCV
+290 
-304 REIYQP
+304 
-310 YLSKPKPQ
+310 
-318 NVPTFEDFYEALL
+318 
-331 RQESQEAQ
+331 
-339 DLARAL
+339 
-345 EIYVHGS
+345 
-352 LNLFNGR
+352 
-359 TNVDT
+359 
-364 ENRVLC
+364 
-370 FSTRNLGKQLRVMG
+370 
-384 MSIIQDFCW
+384 
-393 NLISRN
+393 
-399 QAEKKTTWLWNDE
+399 
-412 IHHSLRNPTTAEWLM
+412 
-427 NSWKRGRKYGL
+427 
-438 IATGMTQEVRDVC
+438 
-451 RTEESK
+451 
-457 ALIANSEFIMIYREN
+457 N

-481 RRKNNETKKQRE
+481 RRKNSETKKQQE
-493 YKAAVHRQAAKK
+493 YKAAVRRQAAKK

-512 KAAQQQAQQVFIKEA
+512 KAAQQTAVKETA
-527 GSAAA
+527 KAAA
-532 KKAALS
+532 HKAALS

-864 YFTSSKE
+864 YFTQETS

>member
-1 MLLMSSRIPAESIS
+1 MLEKEVVRFTRGGMQRVNLATGSREQLTDSGEHKFHPGREARFRADSAPAETSGRLRPGSLRRGKFSPSSAVRLDAKSEHPVRLRDGLQQKDKVPAVSRSILPKERQAAAAKQVRLRAS
-15 TINVQP
+15 EQGRL
-21 QEPQY
+21 E
-26 AVQQLRRRLRTL
+26 AVRRLWKDNREIQTRAALRRRGKTIQERRKIAGSQAGFSSSGSSVSSTL
-38 DIEKAN
+38 
-44 SLSRQSKAGVLIPEV
+44 
-59 SRDLQNALKAVETFL
+59 
-74 ESLRTRDE
+74 LRTRPGETSETSGTSFSGSHPDNSAITSSHSSYAGPLF
-82 KMVLAN
+82 KAASMAARN
-88 FLVYVRGKTPEEVDA
+88 TVR
-103 VMKSVQDRVAA
+103 SVQEQDENSAVSFLAA
-114 AGCSARPFRF
+114 
-124 DHENGLNSVVPL
+124 
-136 GRSDC
+136 
-141 FVSRTFTTSSI
+141 
-152 AAFVPF
+152 
-158 NVVEIVQDNG
+158 VQ
-168 FSYGRNGRSN
+168 
-178 NVLTLNR
+178 T
-185 KNYTNAHGFYFGT
+185 
-198 SGSGKSMGAKAEIWE
+198 
-213 CYWRTSDKILIIDPD
+213 
-228 GEFIPLV
+228 
-235 EMMGG
+235 
-240 EVVDLSNSSTSH
+240 
-252 FNPFD
+252 
-257 INEYYGGDEDPNP
+257 
-270 VPLKSDFI
+270 
-278 ISLIEIT
+278 
-285 LNYHN
+285 
-290 GIDPITKSVIDKCV
+290 
-304 REIYQP
+304 
-310 YLSKPKPQ
+310 
-318 NVPTFEDFYEALL
+318 
-331 RQESQEAQ
+331 
-339 DLARAL
+339 
-345 EIYVHGS
+345 
-352 LNLFNGR
+352 
-359 TNVDT
+359 
-364 ENRVLC
+364 
-370 FSTRNLGKQLRVMG
+370 
-384 MSIIQDFCW
+384 
-393 NLISRN
+393 
-399 QAEKKTTWLWNDE
+399 
-412 IHHSLRNPTTAEWLM
+412 
-427 NSWKRGRKYGL
+427 
-438 IATGMTQEVRDVC
+438 
-451 RTEESK
+451 
-457 ALIANSEFIMIYREN
+457 N

-481 RRKNNETKKQRE
+481 RRKNSETKKQQE
-493 YKAAVHRQAAKK
+493 YKAAVRRQAAKK

-512 KAAQQQAQQVFIKEA
+512 KAAQQTAVKETA
-527 GSAAA
+527 KAAA
-532 KKAALS
+532 HKAALS

-597 NKMGKDDERQ
+597 NKIGEDDERE
-607 GSYPNTNA
+607 GSYPDTNA

-683 ILDELGYSGE
+683 ILDKLGYSGE

-864 YFTSSKE
+864 YFTQETS

>member
-1 MLLMSSRIPAESIS
+1 MLEKEVVRFTRGGMQRVNLATGSREQLTDSGEHKFHPGREARFRADSALAEASR
-15 TINVQP
+15 
-21 QEPQY
+21 
-26 AVQQLRRRLRTL
+26 QLRPGSLRRGKFSPSSVVRLDAKSEYPVRLRDGSRQKHKVPAVPRSALPKEQQAAVARQVRLRASEQGRLETVRRLWKNNREIQTR
-38 DIEKAN
+38 A
-44 SLSRQSKAGVLIPEV
+44 
-59 SRDLQNALKAVETFL
+59 ALH
-74 ESLRTRDE
+74 R
-82 KMVLAN
+82 
-88 FLVYVRGKTPEEVDA
+88 RGKMIQERR
-103 VMKSVQDRVAA
+103 KR
-114 AGCSARPFRF
+114 AGSHA
-124 DHENGLNSVVPL
+124 
-136 GRSDC
+136 
-141 FVSRTFTTSSI
+141 
-152 AAFVPF
+152 
-158 NVVEIVQDNG
+158 G
-168 FSYGRNGRSN
+168 FSSSGSSVSSAFLQTRPG
-178 NVLTLNR
+178 
-185 KNYTNAHGFYFGT
+185 KT
-198 SGSGKSMGAKAEIWE
+198 SETSGKSFSGSHPDNSAIASSRSSYAGPLFKAASMAA
-213 CYWRTSDKILIIDPD
+213 RNT
-228 GEFIPLV
+228 
-235 EMMGG
+235 
-240 EVVDLSNSSTSH
+240 
-252 FNPFD
+252 
-257 INEYYGGDEDPNP
+257 
-270 VPLKSDFI
+270 
-278 ISLIEIT
+278 
-285 LNYHN
+285 
-290 GIDPITKSVIDKCV
+290 V
-304 REIYQP
+304 R
-310 YLSKPKPQ
+310 S
-318 NVPTFEDFYEALL
+318 
-331 RQESQEAQ
+331 
-339 DLARAL
+339 
-345 EIYVHGS
+345 
-352 LNLFNGR
+352 
-359 TNVDT
+359 
-364 ENRVLC
+364 
-370 FSTRNLGKQLRVMG
+370 
-384 MSIIQDFCW
+384 
-393 NLISRN
+393 
-399 QAEKKTTWLWNDE
+399 
-412 IHHSLRNPTTAEWLM
+412 
-427 NSWKRGRKYGL
+427 
-438 IATGMTQEVRDVC
+438 TQEQD
-451 RTEESK
+451 E
-457 ALIANSEFIMIYREN
+457 NSAVSFLAAVQTN

-481 RRKNNETKKQRE
+481 RRKNSETKKQQE
-493 YKAAVHRQAAKK
+493 YKAAVRRQAAKK

-512 KAAQQQAQQVFIKEA
+512 KAAQQTAVKETA
-527 GSAAA
+527 KAAA
-532 KKAALS
+532 HKAALS
-538 SPPVLILLA
+538 SPPVLILLV

-676 TRKAPED
+676 TKKAPED

-864 YFTSSKE
+864 YFTQEIS

>member
-1 MLLMSSRIPAESIS
+1 MLEKEVVRFTRGGMQRVNLATGSREQLTDSGEHKFHPGREARFRADSASAEASRQLRSGSLRRGKFSPSSAVRLDAKSEHPVRLRDGSRQKDKVPAVSRSALPKERQAAAARQVRLRASEQGRLEAARQSWKDNREIQ
-15 TINVQP
+15 TR
-21 QEPQY
+21 
-26 AVQQLRRRLRTL
+26 AALRRRGKMIQERRKSAGSQAGFSSSGSSVSSTLLRTKPGETSETSGTSFSGSHS
-38 DIEKAN
+38 DN
-44 SLSRQSKAGVLIPEV
+44 SAITSLRSSHSGSLI
-59 SRDLQNALKAVETFL
+59 KAV
-74 ESLRTRDE
+74 SMAARDT
-82 KMVLAN
+82 
-88 FLVYVRGKTPEEVDA
+88 VR
-103 VMKSVQDRVAA
+103 S
-114 AGCSARPFRF
+114 
-124 DHENGLNSVVPL
+124 
-136 GRSDC
+136 
-141 FVSRTFTTSSI
+141 
-152 AAFVPF
+152 
-158 NVVEIVQDNG
+158 
-168 FSYGRNGRSN
+168 
-178 NVLTLNR
+178 
-185 KNYTNAHGFYFGT
+185 
-198 SGSGKSMGAKAEIWE
+198 
-213 CYWRTSDKILIIDPD
+213 
-228 GEFIPLV
+228 
-235 EMMGG
+235 
-240 EVVDLSNSSTSH
+240 
-252 FNPFD
+252 
-257 INEYYGGDEDPNP
+257 
-270 VPLKSDFI
+270 
-278 ISLIEIT
+278 
-285 LNYHN
+285 
-290 GIDPITKSVIDKCV
+290 
-304 REIYQP
+304 
-310 YLSKPKPQ
+310 
-318 NVPTFEDFYEALL
+318 
-331 RQESQEAQ
+331 
-339 DLARAL
+339 
-345 EIYVHGS
+345 
-352 LNLFNGR
+352 
-359 TNVDT
+359 
-364 ENRVLC
+364 
-370 FSTRNLGKQLRVMG
+370 
-384 MSIIQDFCW
+384 
-393 NLISRN
+393 
-399 QAEKKTTWLWNDE
+399 
-412 IHHSLRNPTTAEWLM
+412 
-427 NSWKRGRKYGL
+427 
-438 IATGMTQEVRDVC
+438 TQEQD
-451 RTEESK
+451 E
-457 ALIANSEFIMIYREN
+457 NSAVSFLAAVQTN

-481 RRKNNETKKQRE
+481 RRKNSETKKQQE
-493 YKAAVHRQAAKK
+493 YKAAVRRQAAKK

-512 KAAQQQAQQVFIKEA
+512 KAAQQTAVKETA
-527 GSAAA
+527 KAAA
-532 KKAALS
+532 HKAALS

-547 AAGLL
+547 AVGLL

-597 NKMGKDDERQ
+597 NKMGEDDERE

-864 YFTSSKE
+864 YFTQETS

>member
-1 MLLMSSRIPAESIS
+1 MLEKEVVRFTRGGMQRVNLATGSREQLTDSGEHKFHPGREARFRADSALAETSGRLRPGSLRRGKFSPSSVVRLDAKSEYPVRLRDGSRQKDKVPAVPRSTLPKEQQAAVARQVRLRASEQGRLETVRRLWKNNREIQTRAALHRRGKMIQERRKRAGSHAGFSSSGSSVSSAFLQTRPGKTSETSGTSFSGSHPNNSAITSSRSSYAGPLFKAASMAARNTVRS
-15 TINVQP
+15 T
-21 QEPQY
+21 QEQDENSAVSFLA
-26 AVQQLRRRLRTL
+26 AVQT
-38 DIEKAN
+38 
-44 SLSRQSKAGVLIPEV
+44 
-59 SRDLQNALKAVETFL
+59 
-74 ESLRTRDE
+74 
-82 KMVLAN
+82 
-88 FLVYVRGKTPEEVDA
+88 
-103 VMKSVQDRVAA
+103 
-114 AGCSARPFRF
+114 
-124 DHENGLNSVVPL
+124 
-136 GRSDC
+136 
-141 FVSRTFTTSSI
+141 
-152 AAFVPF
+152 
-158 NVVEIVQDNG
+158 
-168 FSYGRNGRSN
+168 
-178 NVLTLNR
+178 
-185 KNYTNAHGFYFGT
+185 
-198 SGSGKSMGAKAEIWE
+198 
-213 CYWRTSDKILIIDPD
+213 
-228 GEFIPLV
+228 
-235 EMMGG
+235 
-240 EVVDLSNSSTSH
+240 
-252 FNPFD
+252 
-257 INEYYGGDEDPNP
+257 
-270 VPLKSDFI
+270 
-278 ISLIEIT
+278 
-285 LNYHN
+285 
-290 GIDPITKSVIDKCV
+290 
-304 REIYQP
+304 
-310 YLSKPKPQ
+310 
-318 NVPTFEDFYEALL
+318 
-331 RQESQEAQ
+331 
-339 DLARAL
+339 
-345 EIYVHGS
+345 
-352 LNLFNGR
+352 
-359 TNVDT
+359 
-364 ENRVLC
+364 
-370 FSTRNLGKQLRVMG
+370 
-384 MSIIQDFCW
+384 
-393 NLISRN
+393 
-399 QAEKKTTWLWNDE
+399 
-412 IHHSLRNPTTAEWLM
+412 
-427 NSWKRGRKYGL
+427 
-438 IATGMTQEVRDVC
+438 
-451 RTEESK
+451 
-457 ALIANSEFIMIYREN
+457 N

-481 RRKNNETKKQRE
+481 RRKNNETKKQQE
-493 YKAAVHRQAAKK
+493 YKAAVRRQAAKK

-512 KAAQQQAQQVFIKEA
+512 KAAQQTAVKETA
-527 GSAAA
+527 KAAA
-532 KKAALS
+532 HKAALS
-538 SPPVLILLA
+538 SPPVLILLV

-607 GSYPNTNA
+607 GSYPDTNA

-864 YFTSSKE
+864 YFTQETS

>member
-1 MLLMSSRIPAESIS
+1 MLEKEVVRFTRGGMQRVNLATGSREQLTDSGEHKFHPGREARFRADTAPSEASMRLRPGSLRRGKFSPTS
-15 TINVQP
+15 TIRLNAKPEQP
-21 QEPQY
+21 VRLRDGSRQKDKVP
-26 AVQQLRRRLRTL
+26 AVSRSALPKERQAAAARQVRLRASEQGRLEAARRSWKDNREIQTRAALRRRGKMIQERR
-38 DIEKAN
+38 K
-44 SLSRQSKAGVLIPEV
+44 SAGSHAAFSSSGSASGSSV
-59 SRDLQNALKAVETFL
+59 SSAF
-74 ESLRTRDE
+74 LRTRPGE
-82 KMVLAN
+82 
-88 FLVYVRGKTPEEVDA
+88 
-103 VMKSVQDRVAA
+103 
-114 AGCSARPFRF
+114 
-124 DHENGLNSVVPL
+124 
-136 GRSDC
+136 
-141 FVSRTFTTSSI
+141 TS
-152 AAFVPF
+152 
-158 NVVEIVQDNG
+158 
-168 FSYGRNGRSN
+168 
-178 NVLTLNR
+178 
-185 KNYTNAHGFYFGT
+185 
-198 SGSGKSMGAKAEIWE
+198 
-213 CYWRTSDKILIIDPD
+213 RTSDTSFSGSHPD
-228 GEFIPLV
+228 NPANT
-235 EMMGG
+235 
-240 EVVDLSNSSTSH
+240 SPRSSHS
-252 FNPFD
+252 
-257 INEYYGGDEDPNP
+257 
-270 VPLKSDFI
+270 
-278 ISLIEIT
+278 SLLFKAAT
-285 LNYHN
+285 A
-290 GIDPITKSVIDKCV
+290 TV
-304 REIYQP
+304 
-310 YLSKPKPQ
+310 Q
-318 NVPTFEDFYEALL
+318 NTM
-331 RQESQEAQ
+331 RS
-339 DLARAL
+339 
-345 EIYVHGS
+345 
-352 LNLFNGR
+352 
-359 TNVDT
+359 
-364 ENRVLC
+364 
-370 FSTRNLGKQLRVMG
+370 
-384 MSIIQDFCW
+384 
-393 NLISRN
+393 
-399 QAEKKTTWLWNDE
+399 
-412 IHHSLRNPTTAEWLM
+412 
-427 NSWKRGRKYGL
+427 
-438 IATGMTQEVRDVC
+438 TQEQD
-451 RTEESK
+451 E
-457 ALIANSEFIMIYREN
+457 NSAVSSLAAVQTN

-481 RRKNNETKKQRE
+481 RRKNNETKKQQE
-493 YKAAVHRQAAKK
+493 YKAAVRRQAAKK

-512 KAAQQQAQQVFIKEA
+512 KAAQQTAVKETA
-527 GSAAA
+527 KAAA
-532 KKAALS
+532 HKAALS
-538 SPPVLILLA
+538 SPPVLILLV

-597 NKMGKDDERQ
+597 NKMGEDDERE

-864 YFTSSKE
+864 YFTQETS

>member
-1 MLLMSSRIPAESIS
+1 MLEKEVVRFTRGGMQRVNLATGSREQLTDSGEHKFHPGREARFRADSASAEASRQLRSGSLRRGKFSPTSAVRLDAKSEHPVRLRDGSRQKDKVPAVSRSALPKERQAAAARQVRLRASEQGRLEAARRSWKDNREIQ
-15 TINVQP
+15 TR
-21 QEPQY
+21 
-26 AVQQLRRRLRTL
+26 AALRRRGKMIQERRKSAGSQAGFSSSGSSVSSTLLRTKPGETSETSGTSFSGSHS
-38 DIEKAN
+38 DN
-44 SLSRQSKAGVLIPEV
+44 SAITSLRSSHSGSLI
-59 SRDLQNALKAVETFL
+59 KAVSMAARNT
-74 ESLRTRDE
+74 
-82 KMVLAN
+82 
-88 FLVYVRGKTPEEVDA
+88 VR
-103 VMKSVQDRVAA
+103 S
-114 AGCSARPFRF
+114 
-124 DHENGLNSVVPL
+124 
-136 GRSDC
+136 
-141 FVSRTFTTSSI
+141 
-152 AAFVPF
+152 
-158 NVVEIVQDNG
+158 
-168 FSYGRNGRSN
+168 
-178 NVLTLNR
+178 
-185 KNYTNAHGFYFGT
+185 
-198 SGSGKSMGAKAEIWE
+198 
-213 CYWRTSDKILIIDPD
+213 
-228 GEFIPLV
+228 
-235 EMMGG
+235 
-240 EVVDLSNSSTSH
+240 
-252 FNPFD
+252 
-257 INEYYGGDEDPNP
+257 
-270 VPLKSDFI
+270 
-278 ISLIEIT
+278 
-285 LNYHN
+285 
-290 GIDPITKSVIDKCV
+290 
-304 REIYQP
+304 
-310 YLSKPKPQ
+310 
-318 NVPTFEDFYEALL
+318 
-331 RQESQEAQ
+331 
-339 DLARAL
+339 
-345 EIYVHGS
+345 
-352 LNLFNGR
+352 
-359 TNVDT
+359 
-364 ENRVLC
+364 
-370 FSTRNLGKQLRVMG
+370 
-384 MSIIQDFCW
+384 
-393 NLISRN
+393 
-399 QAEKKTTWLWNDE
+399 
-412 IHHSLRNPTTAEWLM
+412 
-427 NSWKRGRKYGL
+427 
-438 IATGMTQEVRDVC
+438 TQEQDENSALSSLTAVR
-451 RTEESK
+451 T
-457 ALIANSEFIMIYREN
+457 N

-481 RRKNNETKKQRE
+481 RRKKNETKKQRE
-493 YKAAVHRQAAKK
+493 YKAAVRRQAAKK

-512 KAAQQQAQQVFIKEA
+512 KAAQQTAVKETA
-527 GSAAA
+527 KAAA
-532 KKAALS
+532 HKAALS
-538 SPPVLILLA
+538 SPPVLILLV

-607 GSYPNTNA
+607 GSYPDTNA

-623 GDWVVD
+623 GDWVVN

-818 SSICVTAGQEVSQ
+818 SSICVTAGQKVSQ

-864 YFTSSKE
+864 YFTQETS

>member
-1 MLLMSSRIPAESIS
+1 MKQKKPKTQAVTPHKKPKKPKRLLAPWDKRRTVQSSIPYETMYDDGICYLGNSHYSLTFAVQDTNYVNVPEALQVGILEKYCKFLMALDDHSQLQIHVLSKPLARSTVHLQLPVPEGATELQKQCITDYNDAIADRLTGSDAYIQEKYMTFTVSEPDYIQAKKHFERIDRDALSLLRAIGCQTRQMEKIPLLYLLREVYRPEDHSEIS
-15 TINVQP
+15 WLQMARTGIYDKDIIAPDTFETAVQGEQYIKLGDYYTRTLFLADFPQDISDGLIQQIVSLDEDILITINVQP
-21 QEPQY
+21 QESQY
-26 AVQQLRRRLRTL
+26 AVQQLRKRLRML
-38 DIEKAN
+38 DMEKAN
-44 SLSRQSKAGVLIPEV
+44 NLSRQSKAGVLIPEV
-59 SRDLQNALKAVETFL
+59 PRDLQNALKAVETFL

-213 CYWRTSDKILIIDPD
+213 CYWRTGDKILIIDPD

-310 YLSKPKPQ
+310 YLSKPKQQ
-318 NVPTFEDFYEALL
+318 NIPTFEDFYEALL

-457 ALIANSEFIMIYREN
+457 ALIANSEFIMIYREKPDMIEDLSQVISLSEQQEN
-472 TTFLVSLLR
+472 FLLTCEPGTGLF
-481 RRKNNETKKQRE
+481 KAGNNIVEFSNRFP
-493 YKAAVHRQAAKK
+493 R
-505 AARQAAQ
+505 
-512 KAAQQQAQQVFIKEA
+512 
-527 GSAAA
+527 
-532 KKAALS
+532 
-538 SPPVLILLA
+538 
-547 AAGLL
+547 
-552 ALVVL
+552 
-557 LVTLTTALTSLFGG
+557 
-571 VGASLDDTALE
+571 
-582 TYVTSLDTSFRNEIE
+582 
-597 NKMGKDDERQ
+597 
-607 GSYPNTNA
+607 
-615 YALALLAT
+615 T
-623 GDWVVD
+623 G
-629 SLTAEIKAEMSRIY
+629 
-643 DLLNTYK
+643 
-650 TKDGEIRVD
+650 
-659 GEDGG
+659 
-664 MGYIKHIKIYVI
+664 
-676 TRKAPED
+676 
-683 ILDELGYSGE
+683 
-693 ERKRMEQRLEELYT
+693 ELYRLFST
-707 LQEIFPSDGI
+707 TVGRNDT
-717 AGGGGEIID
+717 
-726 PDADWIGT
+726 DA
-734 GIFQWPLPE
+734 
-743 NGTITSY
+743 
-750 FGNRVNPVT
+750 
-759 GKPDFHTGTDIAMP
+759 
-773 EGTPILAAADGTVE
+773 
-787 IANGTDSWGDSYG
+787 
-800 YYVKLDHGSGFE
+800 
-812 TLYAHC
+812 
-818 SSICVTAGQEVSQ
+818 
-831 GEVIGYVGTTGN
+831 
-843 STGNHLHFEVRKNG
+843 
-857 QRVDALD
+857 
-864 YFTSSKE
+864 

>member
-1 MLLMSSRIPAESIS
+1 MLEKEVVRFTRGGMQRVNLATGSREQLTDSGEHKFHPGREARFRADSAPAEASRQLRPGSLRRGKFSPSSAVRLDAKSERPVRLRDGSRQKDKVPAVPRSTLPKEQQAAVARQVRLRASEQGRLEAVRRLWKNNREIQTRAALHRRGKMIQERRKRAGSHAGFSSSGSSVSSAFLQTGPGETSEPSGTSFSGSHPNNSAITSSRSSYAGPLFKAASMAARNTVRS
-15 TINVQP
+15 T
-21 QEPQY
+21 QEQDENSAVSFLA
-26 AVQQLRRRLRTL
+26 AVQT
-38 DIEKAN
+38 
-44 SLSRQSKAGVLIPEV
+44 
-59 SRDLQNALKAVETFL
+59 
-74 ESLRTRDE
+74 
-82 KMVLAN
+82 
-88 FLVYVRGKTPEEVDA
+88 
-103 VMKSVQDRVAA
+103 
-114 AGCSARPFRF
+114 
-124 DHENGLNSVVPL
+124 
-136 GRSDC
+136 
-141 FVSRTFTTSSI
+141 
-152 AAFVPF
+152 
-158 NVVEIVQDNG
+158 
-168 FSYGRNGRSN
+168 
-178 NVLTLNR
+178 
-185 KNYTNAHGFYFGT
+185 
-198 SGSGKSMGAKAEIWE
+198 
-213 CYWRTSDKILIIDPD
+213 
-228 GEFIPLV
+228 
-235 EMMGG
+235 
-240 EVVDLSNSSTSH
+240 
-252 FNPFD
+252 
-257 INEYYGGDEDPNP
+257 
-270 VPLKSDFI
+270 
-278 ISLIEIT
+278 
-285 LNYHN
+285 
-290 GIDPITKSVIDKCV
+290 
-304 REIYQP
+304 
-310 YLSKPKPQ
+310 
-318 NVPTFEDFYEALL
+318 
-331 RQESQEAQ
+331 
-339 DLARAL
+339 
-345 EIYVHGS
+345 
-352 LNLFNGR
+352 
-359 TNVDT
+359 
-364 ENRVLC
+364 
-370 FSTRNLGKQLRVMG
+370 
-384 MSIIQDFCW
+384 
-393 NLISRN
+393 
-399 QAEKKTTWLWNDE
+399 
-412 IHHSLRNPTTAEWLM
+412 
-427 NSWKRGRKYGL
+427 
-438 IATGMTQEVRDVC
+438 
-451 RTEESK
+451 
-457 ALIANSEFIMIYREN
+457 N

-481 RRKNNETKKQRE
+481 RRKNNETKKQQE
-493 YKAAVHRQAAKK
+493 YKAAVRRQAAKK

-512 KAAQQQAQQVFIKEA
+512 KAAQQTAVKETA
-527 GSAAA
+527 KAAA
-532 KKAALS
+532 HKAALS
-538 SPPVLILLA
+538 SPPVLILLV

-659 GEDGG
+659 GEDEGI
-664 MGYIKHIKIYVI
+664 GYIKHIKIYVI
-676 TRKAPED
+676 TKKSPED

-864 YFTSSKE
+864 YFTQETS

>member
-1 MLLMSSRIPAESIS
+1 MLEKEVVRFTRGGMQRVNLATGSREQLTDSGEHKFHPGREARFRADSALAEASRQLRPGSLRRGKFSPSSVVRLDAKSEYPVRLRDGSRQKDKVPAVPRSTLPKEQQAAVARQVRLRASEQGRLETVRRLWKNNREIQTRAALHRRGKMIQERRKRAGSHAGFSSSGSSVSSAFLQTGPGETSEPSGTSFSGSHPNNSAITSSRSSYAGPLFKAASMAARNTVRS
-15 TINVQP
+15 T
-21 QEPQY
+21 QEQDENSAVSFLA
-26 AVQQLRRRLRTL
+26 AVQT
-38 DIEKAN
+38 
-44 SLSRQSKAGVLIPEV
+44 
-59 SRDLQNALKAVETFL
+59 
-74 ESLRTRDE
+74 
-82 KMVLAN
+82 
-88 FLVYVRGKTPEEVDA
+88 
-103 VMKSVQDRVAA
+103 
-114 AGCSARPFRF
+114 
-124 DHENGLNSVVPL
+124 
-136 GRSDC
+136 
-141 FVSRTFTTSSI
+141 
-152 AAFVPF
+152 
-158 NVVEIVQDNG
+158 
-168 FSYGRNGRSN
+168 
-178 NVLTLNR
+178 
-185 KNYTNAHGFYFGT
+185 
-198 SGSGKSMGAKAEIWE
+198 
-213 CYWRTSDKILIIDPD
+213 
-228 GEFIPLV
+228 
-235 EMMGG
+235 
-240 EVVDLSNSSTSH
+240 
-252 FNPFD
+252 
-257 INEYYGGDEDPNP
+257 
-270 VPLKSDFI
+270 
-278 ISLIEIT
+278 
-285 LNYHN
+285 
-290 GIDPITKSVIDKCV
+290 
-304 REIYQP
+304 
-310 YLSKPKPQ
+310 
-318 NVPTFEDFYEALL
+318 
-331 RQESQEAQ
+331 
-339 DLARAL
+339 
-345 EIYVHGS
+345 
-352 LNLFNGR
+352 
-359 TNVDT
+359 
-364 ENRVLC
+364 
-370 FSTRNLGKQLRVMG
+370 
-384 MSIIQDFCW
+384 
-393 NLISRN
+393 
-399 QAEKKTTWLWNDE
+399 
-412 IHHSLRNPTTAEWLM
+412 
-427 NSWKRGRKYGL
+427 
-438 IATGMTQEVRDVC
+438 
-451 RTEESK
+451 
-457 ALIANSEFIMIYREN
+457 N

-481 RRKNNETKKQRE
+481 RRKNNETKKQQE
-493 YKAAVHRQAAKK
+493 YKAAVRRQAAKK

-512 KAAQQQAQQVFIKEA
+512 KAAQQTAVKETA
-527 GSAAA
+527 KAAA
-532 KKAALS
+532 HKAALS

-547 AAGLL
+547 AVGLL

-582 TYVTSLDTSFRNEIE
+582 TYVTFLDTSFRNEIE
-597 NKMGKDDERQ
+597 NKMGEDDERE
-607 GSYPNTNA
+607 GSYPDTNA

-864 YFTSSKE
+864 YFTQETS

>member
-1 MLLMSSRIPAESIS
+1 MLEKEVVRFTRGGMQRVNLATGSRVQLTDSGEHKFHPGREARFRADSALAEASRQLRPGSLRRGKFSPSSVVRLDAKSEYPVRLRDGSRQKDKVPAVPRSALPKEQQAAVARQVRLRASEQGRLETVRRLWKNNREIQTRAALHRRGKMIQERRKRAGSHAGFSSSGSSVSSAFLQTGPGETSETSGTSFSGSHPNNSAITSSRSSYAGPLFKAASMAARNTVRS
-15 TINVQP
+15 T
-21 QEPQY
+21 QEQDENSAVSFLA
-26 AVQQLRRRLRTL
+26 AVQT
-38 DIEKAN
+38 
-44 SLSRQSKAGVLIPEV
+44 
-59 SRDLQNALKAVETFL
+59 
-74 ESLRTRDE
+74 
-82 KMVLAN
+82 
-88 FLVYVRGKTPEEVDA
+88 
-103 VMKSVQDRVAA
+103 
-114 AGCSARPFRF
+114 
-124 DHENGLNSVVPL
+124 
-136 GRSDC
+136 
-141 FVSRTFTTSSI
+141 
-152 AAFVPF
+152 
-158 NVVEIVQDNG
+158 
-168 FSYGRNGRSN
+168 
-178 NVLTLNR
+178 
-185 KNYTNAHGFYFGT
+185 
-198 SGSGKSMGAKAEIWE
+198 
-213 CYWRTSDKILIIDPD
+213 
-228 GEFIPLV
+228 
-235 EMMGG
+235 
-240 EVVDLSNSSTSH
+240 
-252 FNPFD
+252 
-257 INEYYGGDEDPNP
+257 
-270 VPLKSDFI
+270 
-278 ISLIEIT
+278 
-285 LNYHN
+285 
-290 GIDPITKSVIDKCV
+290 
-304 REIYQP
+304 
-310 YLSKPKPQ
+310 
-318 NVPTFEDFYEALL
+318 
-331 RQESQEAQ
+331 
-339 DLARAL
+339 
-345 EIYVHGS
+345 
-352 LNLFNGR
+352 
-359 TNVDT
+359 
-364 ENRVLC
+364 
-370 FSTRNLGKQLRVMG
+370 
-384 MSIIQDFCW
+384 
-393 NLISRN
+393 
-399 QAEKKTTWLWNDE
+399 
-412 IHHSLRNPTTAEWLM
+412 
-427 NSWKRGRKYGL
+427 
-438 IATGMTQEVRDVC
+438 
-451 RTEESK
+451 
-457 ALIANSEFIMIYREN
+457 N

-481 RRKNNETKKQRE
+481 RRKNNETKKQQE
-493 YKAAVHRQAAKK
+493 YKAAVRRQAAKK

-512 KAAQQQAQQVFIKEA
+512 KAAQQTAVKETA
-527 GSAAA
+527 KAAA
-532 KKAALS
+532 HKAALS
-538 SPPVLILLA
+538 SPPVLILLV

-582 TYVTSLDTSFRNEIE
+582 TYVMSLDTSFRNEIE

-676 TRKAPED
+676 TKKAPED

-818 SSICVTAGQEVSQ
+818 SSICATAGQEVSQ

-864 YFTSSKE
+864 YFTQETS

>member
-1 MLLMSSRIPAESIS
+1 MLEKEVVRFTRGGMQRVNLATGSREQLTDSGEHKFHPGREARFRADSALAEASRQLRPGSLRRGKFSPSSVVRLDAKSEYPVRLRDGSRQKDKVPAVPRSTLPKEQQAAVARQVRLRASEQGRLETVRRLWKNNREIQTRAALHRRGKMIQERRKRAGSHAGFSSSGSSVSSAFLQTGPGETSETSGTSFSGSHPDNSTITSSRSSYAGPLFKAASMAARNTVRS
-15 TINVQP
+15 T
-21 QEPQY
+21 QEQDENSAVSFLA
-26 AVQQLRRRLRTL
+26 AVQT
-38 DIEKAN
+38 
-44 SLSRQSKAGVLIPEV
+44 
-59 SRDLQNALKAVETFL
+59 
-74 ESLRTRDE
+74 
-82 KMVLAN
+82 
-88 FLVYVRGKTPEEVDA
+88 
-103 VMKSVQDRVAA
+103 
-114 AGCSARPFRF
+114 
-124 DHENGLNSVVPL
+124 
-136 GRSDC
+136 
-141 FVSRTFTTSSI
+141 
-152 AAFVPF
+152 
-158 NVVEIVQDNG
+158 
-168 FSYGRNGRSN
+168 
-178 NVLTLNR
+178 
-185 KNYTNAHGFYFGT
+185 
-198 SGSGKSMGAKAEIWE
+198 
-213 CYWRTSDKILIIDPD
+213 
-228 GEFIPLV
+228 
-235 EMMGG
+235 
-240 EVVDLSNSSTSH
+240 
-252 FNPFD
+252 
-257 INEYYGGDEDPNP
+257 
-270 VPLKSDFI
+270 
-278 ISLIEIT
+278 
-285 LNYHN
+285 
-290 GIDPITKSVIDKCV
+290 
-304 REIYQP
+304 
-310 YLSKPKPQ
+310 
-318 NVPTFEDFYEALL
+318 
-331 RQESQEAQ
+331 
-339 DLARAL
+339 
-345 EIYVHGS
+345 
-352 LNLFNGR
+352 
-359 TNVDT
+359 
-364 ENRVLC
+364 
-370 FSTRNLGKQLRVMG
+370 
-384 MSIIQDFCW
+384 
-393 NLISRN
+393 
-399 QAEKKTTWLWNDE
+399 
-412 IHHSLRNPTTAEWLM
+412 
-427 NSWKRGRKYGL
+427 
-438 IATGMTQEVRDVC
+438 
-451 RTEESK
+451 
-457 ALIANSEFIMIYREN
+457 N

-481 RRKNNETKKQRE
+481 RRKNNETKKQQE
-493 YKAAVHRQAAKK
+493 YKAAVRRQAAKK

-512 KAAQQQAQQVFIKEA
+512 KAAQQTAVKETA
-527 GSAAA
+527 KAAA
-532 KKAALS
+532 HKAALS

-547 AAGLL
+547 AVGLL

-864 YFTSSKE
+864 YFTQEIS

>member
-1 MLLMSSRIPAESIS
+1 MLEKEVVRFTRGGMQRVNLATGSREQLTDSGEHKFHPGREARFRADSAPAEASRQFRPGSLRRGKFSPSSVVRLDAKSERPVRLRDGSRQKDKVPAVPRSALPKEQQAAVARQVRLRASEQGRLKTVRRLWKNNREIQTRAAMHRRGKMIQERRKRAGSHAGFSSSGSSVSSAFLQTGPGETSETSGTSFSGSHPNNSAITSSRSSYAGPLFKAASMAARNTVRS
-15 TINVQP
+15 T
-21 QEPQY
+21 QEQDENSAVSFLA
-26 AVQQLRRRLRTL
+26 AVQT
-38 DIEKAN
+38 
-44 SLSRQSKAGVLIPEV
+44 
-59 SRDLQNALKAVETFL
+59 
-74 ESLRTRDE
+74 
-82 KMVLAN
+82 
-88 FLVYVRGKTPEEVDA
+88 
-103 VMKSVQDRVAA
+103 
-114 AGCSARPFRF
+114 
-124 DHENGLNSVVPL
+124 
-136 GRSDC
+136 
-141 FVSRTFTTSSI
+141 
-152 AAFVPF
+152 
-158 NVVEIVQDNG
+158 
-168 FSYGRNGRSN
+168 
-178 NVLTLNR
+178 
-185 KNYTNAHGFYFGT
+185 
-198 SGSGKSMGAKAEIWE
+198 
-213 CYWRTSDKILIIDPD
+213 
-228 GEFIPLV
+228 
-235 EMMGG
+235 
-240 EVVDLSNSSTSH
+240 
-252 FNPFD
+252 
-257 INEYYGGDEDPNP
+257 
-270 VPLKSDFI
+270 
-278 ISLIEIT
+278 
-285 LNYHN
+285 
-290 GIDPITKSVIDKCV
+290 
-304 REIYQP
+304 
-310 YLSKPKPQ
+310 
-318 NVPTFEDFYEALL
+318 
-331 RQESQEAQ
+331 
-339 DLARAL
+339 
-345 EIYVHGS
+345 
-352 LNLFNGR
+352 
-359 TNVDT
+359 
-364 ENRVLC
+364 
-370 FSTRNLGKQLRVMG
+370 
-384 MSIIQDFCW
+384 
-393 NLISRN
+393 
-399 QAEKKTTWLWNDE
+399 
-412 IHHSLRNPTTAEWLM
+412 
-427 NSWKRGRKYGL
+427 
-438 IATGMTQEVRDVC
+438 
-451 RTEESK
+451 
-457 ALIANSEFIMIYREN
+457 N

-481 RRKNNETKKQRE
+481 RRKNNETKKQQE
-493 YKAAVHRQAAKK
+493 YKAAVRRQAAKK

-512 KAAQQQAQQVFIKEA
+512 KAAQQTAVKETA
-527 GSAAA
+527 KAAA
-532 KKAALS
+532 HKAALS
-538 SPPVLILLA
+538 SPPVLILLV

-831 GEVIGYVGTTGN
+831 GAVIGYVGTTGN

-864 YFTSSKE
+864 YFTQETS

>member
-1 MLLMSSRIPAESIS
+1 MLEKEVVRFTRGGMQRVNLATGSREQLTDSGEHKFHPGREARFRADSAPAEASRQFRPGSLRRGKFSPSSVVRLDAKSERPVRLRDGSRQKDKVPAVPRSALPKEQQAAVARQVRLRASEQGRLKTVRRLWKNNREIQTRAAMHRRGKMIQERRKRAGSHAGFSSSGSSVSSAFLQTGPGETSETSGTSFSGSHPNNSAITSSRSSYAGPLFKAASMAARNTVRS
-15 TINVQP
+15 T
-21 QEPQY
+21 QEQDENSAVSFLA
-26 AVQQLRRRLRTL
+26 AVQT
-38 DIEKAN
+38 
-44 SLSRQSKAGVLIPEV
+44 
-59 SRDLQNALKAVETFL
+59 
-74 ESLRTRDE
+74 
-82 KMVLAN
+82 
-88 FLVYVRGKTPEEVDA
+88 
-103 VMKSVQDRVAA
+103 
-114 AGCSARPFRF
+114 
-124 DHENGLNSVVPL
+124 
-136 GRSDC
+136 
-141 FVSRTFTTSSI
+141 
-152 AAFVPF
+152 
-158 NVVEIVQDNG
+158 
-168 FSYGRNGRSN
+168 
-178 NVLTLNR
+178 
-185 KNYTNAHGFYFGT
+185 
-198 SGSGKSMGAKAEIWE
+198 
-213 CYWRTSDKILIIDPD
+213 
-228 GEFIPLV
+228 
-235 EMMGG
+235 
-240 EVVDLSNSSTSH
+240 
-252 FNPFD
+252 
-257 INEYYGGDEDPNP
+257 
-270 VPLKSDFI
+270 
-278 ISLIEIT
+278 
-285 LNYHN
+285 
-290 GIDPITKSVIDKCV
+290 
-304 REIYQP
+304 
-310 YLSKPKPQ
+310 
-318 NVPTFEDFYEALL
+318 
-331 RQESQEAQ
+331 
-339 DLARAL
+339 
-345 EIYVHGS
+345 
-352 LNLFNGR
+352 
-359 TNVDT
+359 
-364 ENRVLC
+364 
-370 FSTRNLGKQLRVMG
+370 
-384 MSIIQDFCW
+384 
-393 NLISRN
+393 
-399 QAEKKTTWLWNDE
+399 
-412 IHHSLRNPTTAEWLM
+412 
-427 NSWKRGRKYGL
+427 
-438 IATGMTQEVRDVC
+438 
-451 RTEESK
+451 
-457 ALIANSEFIMIYREN
+457 N

-481 RRKNNETKKQRE
+481 RRKNNETKKQQE
-493 YKAAVHRQAAKK
+493 YKAAVRRQAAKK

-512 KAAQQQAQQVFIKEA
+512 KAAQQTAVKETA
-527 GSAAA
+527 KAAA
-532 KKAALS
+532 HKAALS
-538 SPPVLILLA
+538 SPPVLILLV

-864 YFTSSKE
+864 YFTQETS

>member
-1 MLLMSSRIPAESIS
+1 MLEKEVVRFTRGGMQRVNLATGSREQLTDSGEHKFHPGREARFRADSALAEASR
-15 TINVQP
+15 
-21 QEPQY
+21 
-26 AVQQLRRRLRTL
+26 QLRPGSLRRGKFSPSSVVRLDAKSEYPVRLRDGSRQKDKVPAVPRSALPKEQQAAVARQVRLRASEQGRLETVRRLWKNNREIQTRAAL
-38 DIEKAN
+38 HRRGKMIQERRK
-44 SLSRQSKAGVLIPEV
+44 RAGSHAGFSSSGSSV
-59 SRDLQNALKAVETFL
+59 SSAF
-74 ESLRTRDE
+74 LRTRPGETSETSGTSFSGSHSD
-82 KMVLAN
+82 N
-88 FLVYVRGKTPEEVDA
+88 
-103 VMKSVQDRVAA
+103 
-114 AGCSARPFRF
+114 SAI
-124 DHENGLNSVVPL
+124 
-136 GRSDC
+136 
-141 FVSRTFTTSSI
+141 TSSRSSYAGPLFK
-152 AAFVPF
+152 AA
-158 NVVEIVQDNG
+158 
-168 FSYGRNGRSN
+168 SMAARNTVRS
-178 NVLTLNR
+178 
-185 KNYTNAHGFYFGT
+185 
-198 SGSGKSMGAKAEIWE
+198 
-213 CYWRTSDKILIIDPD
+213 
-228 GEFIPLV
+228 
-235 EMMGG
+235 
-240 EVVDLSNSSTSH
+240 
-252 FNPFD
+252 
-257 INEYYGGDEDPNP
+257 
-270 VPLKSDFI
+270 
-278 ISLIEIT
+278 
-285 LNYHN
+285 
-290 GIDPITKSVIDKCV
+290 
-304 REIYQP
+304 
-310 YLSKPKPQ
+310 
-318 NVPTFEDFYEALL
+318 
-331 RQESQEAQ
+331 
-339 DLARAL
+339 
-345 EIYVHGS
+345 
-352 LNLFNGR
+352 
-359 TNVDT
+359 
-364 ENRVLC
+364 
-370 FSTRNLGKQLRVMG
+370 
-384 MSIIQDFCW
+384 
-393 NLISRN
+393 
-399 QAEKKTTWLWNDE
+399 
-412 IHHSLRNPTTAEWLM
+412 
-427 NSWKRGRKYGL
+427 
-438 IATGMTQEVRDVC
+438 TQEQD
-451 RTEESK
+451 E
-457 ALIANSEFIMIYREN
+457 NSAVSFLAAVQTN

-481 RRKNNETKKQRE
+481 RRKNNETKKQQE
-493 YKAAVHRQAAKK
+493 YKAAVRRQAAKK

-512 KAAQQQAQQVFIKEA
+512 KAAQQTAVKETA
-527 GSAAA
+527 KAAA
-532 KKAALS
+532 HKAALS
-538 SPPVLILLA
+538 SPPVLILLV

-659 GEDGG
+659 GEDEGI
-664 MGYIKHIKIYVI
+664 GYIKHIKIYVI
-676 TRKAPED
+676 TKKSPED

-864 YFTSSKE
+864 YFTQETS

>member
-1 MLLMSSRIPAESIS
+1 MLEKEVVRFTRGGMQRVNLATGSREQLTDSGEHKFHPGREARFRADSALAEASRQLRPGSLRRGKFSPSSAVRLDAKSEHPVRLRDGLQQKDKVPAVSRSVLPKE
-15 TINVQP
+15 Q
-21 QEPQY
+21 QA
-26 AVQQLRRRLRTL
+26 AVARQVRLRASEQGRLETVRRLWKDNREIQTRAALRRRGKTIQERRKSAGSHAGFSSSGSSVSSAFLQTRPGKTSETSGTSFSGSHPNNSAITSLRSSHSG
-38 DIEKAN
+38 
-44 SLSRQSKAGVLIPEV
+44 SLI
-59 SRDLQNALKAVETFL
+59 KAVSMAARNT
-74 ESLRTRDE
+74 
-82 KMVLAN
+82 
-88 FLVYVRGKTPEEVDA
+88 VR
-103 VMKSVQDRVAA
+103 S
-114 AGCSARPFRF
+114 
-124 DHENGLNSVVPL
+124 
-136 GRSDC
+136 
-141 FVSRTFTTSSI
+141 
-152 AAFVPF
+152 
-158 NVVEIVQDNG
+158 
-168 FSYGRNGRSN
+168 
-178 NVLTLNR
+178 
-185 KNYTNAHGFYFGT
+185 
-198 SGSGKSMGAKAEIWE
+198 
-213 CYWRTSDKILIIDPD
+213 
-228 GEFIPLV
+228 
-235 EMMGG
+235 
-240 EVVDLSNSSTSH
+240 
-252 FNPFD
+252 
-257 INEYYGGDEDPNP
+257 
-270 VPLKSDFI
+270 
-278 ISLIEIT
+278 
-285 LNYHN
+285 
-290 GIDPITKSVIDKCV
+290 
-304 REIYQP
+304 
-310 YLSKPKPQ
+310 
-318 NVPTFEDFYEALL
+318 
-331 RQESQEAQ
+331 
-339 DLARAL
+339 
-345 EIYVHGS
+345 
-352 LNLFNGR
+352 
-359 TNVDT
+359 
-364 ENRVLC
+364 
-370 FSTRNLGKQLRVMG
+370 
-384 MSIIQDFCW
+384 
-393 NLISRN
+393 
-399 QAEKKTTWLWNDE
+399 
-412 IHHSLRNPTTAEWLM
+412 
-427 NSWKRGRKYGL
+427 
-438 IATGMTQEVRDVC
+438 TQEQDENSALSSLTAVR
-451 RTEESK
+451 T
-457 ALIANSEFIMIYREN
+457 N

-481 RRKNNETKKQRE
+481 RRKNNETKKQQE
-493 YKAAVHRQAAKK
+493 YKAAVRRQAAKK

-512 KAAQQQAQQVFIKEA
+512 KAAQQTAVKETA
-527 GSAAA
+527 KAAA
-532 KKAALS
+532 HKAALS
-538 SPPVLILLA
+538 SPPVLILLF

-676 TRKAPED
+676 TRKAPEN

-864 YFTSSKE
+864 YFTQETS

>member
-1 MLLMSSRIPAESIS
+1 MLEKEVVRFTRGGMQRVNLATGSREQLTDSGEHKFHPGREARFRADSAPAETSGRLRPGS
-15 TINVQP
+15 LRRGKFSP
-21 QEPQY
+21 SS
-26 AVQQLRRRLRTL
+26 AVRLDAKSEKPVRLRDGLRQKDKVPAIPRSALPKERQAAAARQVRLRASEQGRLEAARRSWKDNREIQTRAALRRRGKMIQERRKSAGSQAGFSSSGSSVSSALLRT
-38 DIEKAN
+38 KP
-44 SLSRQSKAGVLIPEV
+44 G
-59 SRDLQNALKAVETFL
+59 ET
-74 ESLRTRDE
+74 S
-82 KMVLAN
+82 
-88 FLVYVRGKTPEEVDA
+88 
-103 VMKSVQDRVAA
+103 
-114 AGCSARPFRF
+114 
-124 DHENGLNSVVPL
+124 
-136 GRSDC
+136 
-141 FVSRTFTTSSI
+141 
-152 AAFVPF
+152 
-158 NVVEIVQDNG
+158 
-168 FSYGRNGRSN
+168 
-178 NVLTLNR
+178 
-185 KNYTNAHGFYFGT
+185 
-198 SGSGKSMGAKAEIWE
+198 
-213 CYWRTSDKILIIDPD
+213 RTSDTSFSGSHPD
-228 GEFIPLV
+228 NPANT
-235 EMMGG
+235 
-240 EVVDLSNSSTSH
+240 SPRSSHS
-252 FNPFD
+252 
-257 INEYYGGDEDPNP
+257 
-270 VPLKSDFI
+270 
-278 ISLIEIT
+278 SLLFKAAT
-285 LNYHN
+285 A
-290 GIDPITKSVIDKCV
+290 TV
-304 REIYQP
+304 
-310 YLSKPKPQ
+310 Q
-318 NVPTFEDFYEALL
+318 NTM
-331 RQESQEAQ
+331 RS
-339 DLARAL
+339 
-345 EIYVHGS
+345 
-352 LNLFNGR
+352 
-359 TNVDT
+359 
-364 ENRVLC
+364 
-370 FSTRNLGKQLRVMG
+370 
-384 MSIIQDFCW
+384 
-393 NLISRN
+393 
-399 QAEKKTTWLWNDE
+399 
-412 IHHSLRNPTTAEWLM
+412 
-427 NSWKRGRKYGL
+427 
-438 IATGMTQEVRDVC
+438 TQEQD
-451 RTEESK
+451 E
-457 ALIANSEFIMIYREN
+457 NSAVSSLAAVQTN
-472 TTFLVSLLR
+472 TTFLVSLLQ
-481 RRKNNETKKQRE
+481 RRKNSETKKQQE
-493 YKAAVHRQAAKK
+493 YKAAVRRQAAKK

-512 KAAQQQAQQVFIKEA
+512 KAAQQTAVKETA
-527 GSAAA
+527 KAAA
-532 KKAALS
+532 HKAALS

-547 AAGLL
+547 AVGLL

-597 NKMGKDDERQ
+597 NKMGEDDERE
-607 GSYPNTNA
+607 GSYPDTNA

-864 YFTSSKE
+864 YFTQETS

>member
-1 MLLMSSRIPAESIS
+1 MLEKEVVRFTRGGMQRVNLATGSREQLTDSGEHKFHPGREARFRADSALAEASRQLRPGSLRRGKFSPSSVVRLDAKSERPVRLRDGSRQKDKVPAVPRS
-15 TINVQP
+15 TLPKEQ
-21 QEPQY
+21 QA
-26 AVQQLRRRLRTL
+26 AVARQVRLRASEQGRLETVRRLWKNNREIQTRAALRRRGKMIQERRKSAGSQAGFSSSGSSVSSTLLRTKPGETSETSGTSFSGSHS
-38 DIEKAN
+38 DN
-44 SLSRQSKAGVLIPEV
+44 SAITSLRSSHSGSLI
-59 SRDLQNALKAVETFL
+59 KAVSMAARNT
-74 ESLRTRDE
+74 
-82 KMVLAN
+82 
-88 FLVYVRGKTPEEVDA
+88 VR
-103 VMKSVQDRVAA
+103 S
-114 AGCSARPFRF
+114 
-124 DHENGLNSVVPL
+124 
-136 GRSDC
+136 
-141 FVSRTFTTSSI
+141 
-152 AAFVPF
+152 
-158 NVVEIVQDNG
+158 
-168 FSYGRNGRSN
+168 
-178 NVLTLNR
+178 
-185 KNYTNAHGFYFGT
+185 
-198 SGSGKSMGAKAEIWE
+198 
-213 CYWRTSDKILIIDPD
+213 
-228 GEFIPLV
+228 
-235 EMMGG
+235 
-240 EVVDLSNSSTSH
+240 
-252 FNPFD
+252 
-257 INEYYGGDEDPNP
+257 
-270 VPLKSDFI
+270 
-278 ISLIEIT
+278 
-285 LNYHN
+285 
-290 GIDPITKSVIDKCV
+290 
-304 REIYQP
+304 
-310 YLSKPKPQ
+310 
-318 NVPTFEDFYEALL
+318 
-331 RQESQEAQ
+331 
-339 DLARAL
+339 
-345 EIYVHGS
+345 
-352 LNLFNGR
+352 
-359 TNVDT
+359 
-364 ENRVLC
+364 
-370 FSTRNLGKQLRVMG
+370 
-384 MSIIQDFCW
+384 
-393 NLISRN
+393 
-399 QAEKKTTWLWNDE
+399 
-412 IHHSLRNPTTAEWLM
+412 
-427 NSWKRGRKYGL
+427 
-438 IATGMTQEVRDVC
+438 TQEQDENSALSSLTAVR
-451 RTEESK
+451 T
-457 ALIANSEFIMIYREN
+457 N

-481 RRKNNETKKQRE
+481 RRKKNETKKQRE

-512 KAAQQQAQQVFIKEA
+512 RAVQQQAQQAFIKEA

-597 NKMGKDDERQ
+597 NKMGKDDERE
-607 GSYPNTNA
+607 GSYPDTNA

-707 LQEIFPSDGI
+707 LQKIFPSDGI

-864 YFTSSKE
+864 YFTQETS

>member
-1 MLLMSSRIPAESIS
+1 MLEKEVVRFTRGGMQRVNLATGSREQLTDSGEHKFHPGREARFRADSAPAETSGRLRPGS
-15 TINVQP
+15 LRRGKFSP
-21 QEPQY
+21 SS
-26 AVQQLRRRLRTL
+26 AVRLDAKSEHPVRLRDGLRQKDKVPAVSRSVLPKERQAAAAKQVRLRASEQGRLEAVRRLWKNNREIQTRAALRRRGKTIQERRKIAGSQAGFSSSGSSVSSTL
-38 DIEKAN
+38 
-44 SLSRQSKAGVLIPEV
+44 
-59 SRDLQNALKAVETFL
+59 
-74 ESLRTRDE
+74 LRTRPGETSETSGTSFSGSHPDNSAITSSHSSYAGPLF
-82 KMVLAN
+82 KAASMAARN
-88 FLVYVRGKTPEEVDA
+88 TVR
-103 VMKSVQDRVAA
+103 SVQEQDENSAVSFLAA
-114 AGCSARPFRF
+114 
-124 DHENGLNSVVPL
+124 
-136 GRSDC
+136 
-141 FVSRTFTTSSI
+141 
-152 AAFVPF
+152 
-158 NVVEIVQDNG
+158 VQ
-168 FSYGRNGRSN
+168 
-178 NVLTLNR
+178 T
-185 KNYTNAHGFYFGT
+185 
-198 SGSGKSMGAKAEIWE
+198 
-213 CYWRTSDKILIIDPD
+213 
-228 GEFIPLV
+228 
-235 EMMGG
+235 
-240 EVVDLSNSSTSH
+240 
-252 FNPFD
+252 
-257 INEYYGGDEDPNP
+257 
-270 VPLKSDFI
+270 
-278 ISLIEIT
+278 
-285 LNYHN
+285 
-290 GIDPITKSVIDKCV
+290 
-304 REIYQP
+304 
-310 YLSKPKPQ
+310 
-318 NVPTFEDFYEALL
+318 
-331 RQESQEAQ
+331 
-339 DLARAL
+339 
-345 EIYVHGS
+345 
-352 LNLFNGR
+352 
-359 TNVDT
+359 
-364 ENRVLC
+364 
-370 FSTRNLGKQLRVMG
+370 
-384 MSIIQDFCW
+384 
-393 NLISRN
+393 
-399 QAEKKTTWLWNDE
+399 
-412 IHHSLRNPTTAEWLM
+412 
-427 NSWKRGRKYGL
+427 
-438 IATGMTQEVRDVC
+438 
-451 RTEESK
+451 
-457 ALIANSEFIMIYREN
+457 N
-472 TTFLVSLLR
+472 TTFLVSLLQ
-481 RRKNNETKKQRE
+481 RRKNSETKKQQE
-493 YKAAVHRQAAKK
+493 YKAAKK

-512 KAAQQQAQQVFIKEA
+512 KAAQQTAVKETA
-527 GSAAA
+527 KAAA
-532 KKAALS
+532 HKAALS

-547 AAGLL
+547 AVGLL

-676 TRKAPED
+676 TKKAPED

-864 YFTSSKE
+864 YFTQETS